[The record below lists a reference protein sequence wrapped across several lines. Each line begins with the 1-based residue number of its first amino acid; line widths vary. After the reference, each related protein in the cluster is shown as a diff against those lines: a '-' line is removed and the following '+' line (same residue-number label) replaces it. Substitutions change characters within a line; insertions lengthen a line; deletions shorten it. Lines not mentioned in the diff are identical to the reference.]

1 MKICGLYFCND
12 PVVEYDHNI
21 LSKVERFELQLKKWM
36 CRNLTLEGKI
46 LIVKTYG
53 LSQLIYNLQCY
64 GILQKELVLVERL
77 IFKFVWSKDWN
88 KLHVC
93 ERIKRSV
100 LKAEYEEGGLKSPDI
115 ECLDR
120 ALKLKQFLRASKSRH
135 VIASFQ
141 TYSSE
146 NLGYDEVI
154 KQDYHK
160 ISQDDWV
167 LKVGQETIN
176 ILSDHAR
183 SIVYGGVEIAE
194 TSTIAINTVGSIY
207 IPNYLKRKGKL
218 LANCIFN
225 KFNEEGLETLKDL
238 TLELEITRD
247 RNRFKLLK
255 FIESNFEQNLIE
267 VARGFNDDFNT
278 ELLTLTHIFLGND
291 TYVPIHDITVKQLQT
306 LLKTALGKTSTTEF
320 GRKLGISNFDPEC
333 ILKVRKQISNVK
345 LRNIFYRLIN
355 NDFFTKTKML
365 KFKMTDSAD
374 CERCGAEEN
383 TKHLLWDC
391 PFSQLAWKN
400 LNSILEEKKLCSD
413 KIESYEKIYD
423 FGGSACATLIKLKII
438 NEFIQIERPKHLSK
452 SNILTLVNQLIL
464 TEKYIAIK
472 NQRLEKFKERWK
484 PFLLN

>member
-1 MKICGLYFCND
+1 
-12 PVVEYDHNI
+12 
-21 LSKVERFELQLKKWM
+21 
-36 CRNLTLEGKI
+36 
-46 LIVKTYG
+46 
-53 LSQLIYNLQCY
+53 LQCY

-93 ERIKRSV
+93 ERLKRSV
-100 LKAEYEEGGLKSPDI
+100 LKAEYEEGGLKAPDI

-120 ALKLKQFLRASKSRH
+120 SLKLKQFLRASKSKH
-135 VIASFQ
+135 MIASFQ
-141 TYSSE
+141 IYSSE

-154 KQDYHK
+154 KQDYPK
-160 ISQDDWV
+160 LSQDDWV

-218 LANCIFN
+218 LADCIFN
-225 KFNEEGLETLKDL
+225 KFKEEGLETLKDL
-238 TLELEITRD
+238 TLELEVTRE

-267 VARGFNDDFNT
+267 IAKDFNDDFNT
-278 ELLTLTHIFLGND
+278 ELSTLTHIFIGND
-291 TYVPIHDITVKQLQT
+291 TYVPVHDITVKQLQT
-306 LLKTALGKTSTTEF
+306 LLKTALGRTSRTEF
-320 GRKLGISNFDPEC
+320 ERKLGISNFDPDC

-355 NDFFTKTKML
+355 NDFFTKSKML
-365 KFKMTDSAD
+365 KFKMTDSD
-374 CERCGAEEN
+374 ECERCGAVET

-400 LNSILEEKKLCSD
+400 LNSILEEKKLGLD
-413 KIESYEKIYD
+413 KIVSYEKIFD
-423 FGGSACATLIKLKII
+423 FGGTACATLIKLKII
-438 NEFIQIERPKHLSK
+438 NEFIQIERPKHLSESK
-452 SNILTLVNQLIL
+452 IQALINL
-464 TEKYIAIK
+464 LIITEKYIAIK
-472 NQRLEKFKERWK
+472 NQKVEKFKERWK
-484 PFLLN
+484 PFL

>member
-1 MKICGLYFCND
+1 
-12 PVVEYDHNI
+12 
-21 LSKVERFELQLKKWM
+21 
-36 CRNLTLEGKI
+36 
-46 LIVKTYG
+46 
-53 LSQLIYNLQCY
+53 LQCY

-100 LKAEYEEGGLKSPDI
+100 LKAEYEEGGLKAPDI

-120 ALKLKQFLRASKSRH
+120 SLKLKQFLRASKSRH

-146 NLGYDEVI
+146 NLGYDEVV

-160 ISQDDWV
+160 LSQDDWV

-183 SIVYGGVEIAE
+183 SIVYGGVEIAK

-207 IPNYLKRKGKL
+207 IPNYLKRKEKL

-225 KFNEEGLETLKDL
+225 KFKEEGLETLKDL
-238 TLELEITRD
+238 TLELEVTRD

-267 VARGFNDDFNT
+267 VAKDFNDDFNT

-291 TYVPIHDITVKQLQT
+291 TYVPVHDITVKQLQT
-306 LLKTALGKTSTTEF
+306 LLKTALSKTSKAEF
-320 GRKLGISNFDPEC
+320 ERKMEISSFDTDC
-333 ILKVRKQISNVK
+333 IIKVRKQISNVK
-345 LRNIFYRLIN
+345 LRNIFYRLIH
-355 NDFFTKTKML
+355 NDFFTRSKMF
-365 KFKMTDSAD
+365 KFKMTDSAE
-374 CERCGAEEN
+374 CERCGAEE
-383 TKHLLWDC
+383 TAKHLLWEC
-391 PFSQLAWKN
+391 SFSQLAWKN
-400 LNSILEEKKLCSD
+400 VNTILEEKNLGLD
-413 KIESYEKIYD
+413 KIVSYEKIFD
-423 FGGSACATLIKLKII
+423 FGGTACATLIKLRII
-438 NEFIQIERPKHLSK
+438 NEFIQIERPKHLAKSK
-452 SNILTLVNQLIL
+452 ICTLINQLII

-472 NQRLEKFKERWK
+472 NQKLDKFKERWK
-484 PFLLN
+484 HFL